1 MIQVVTILA
10 VWASRG
16 CNLPQTVV
24 TSFRFISSS
33 GQRGVSAL
41 KPKLKAFFVG
51 EMDGEED
58 DLMSGNRSGNAY
70 ALFPI

>member
-1 MIQVVTILA
+1 MGVIFLRPSLLRSGLFLPVD
-10 VWASRG
+10 RG
-16 CNLPQTVV
+16 GFPPSSPNSKL
-24 TSFRFISSS
+24 SSS
-33 GQRGVSAL
+33 
-41 KPKLKAFFVG
+41 G

>member
-1 MIQVVTILA
+1 MGVIFLRPSLLRSGLFLPVD
-10 VWASRG
+10 RG
-16 CNLPQTVV
+16 
-24 TSFRFISSS
+24 
-33 GQRGVSAL
+33 GVSAL